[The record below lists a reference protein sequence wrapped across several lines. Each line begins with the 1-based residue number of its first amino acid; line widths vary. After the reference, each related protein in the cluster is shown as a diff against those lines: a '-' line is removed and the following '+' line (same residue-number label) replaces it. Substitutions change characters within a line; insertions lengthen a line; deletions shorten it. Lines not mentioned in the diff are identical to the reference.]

1 MADHESPQSP
11 PQDAPR
17 ELPTATPT
25 AAFDAPG
32 DRGNNLTISFQ
43 RVPVP
48 AEQTDLWRAIRLHTE
63 QIGFNQFDSFVHDA
77 LCKNPEPEPAE
88 LKEFKRLAGSQ
99 LELRR
104 TGPRSC
110 SLGDFARFIP
120 GADLYGVLK
129 LTAELFLLLR
139 CGICRPTESL
149 DSILSSAGSQNRP
162 DNAFHLGDAA
172 TEPLDIHALNERL
185 TRFLGSDP
193 AGYVKKILDNLFGT
207 ENVKTSPF
215 CPVSAGF
222 GPCLIE
228 LIWSYWHEQGML
240 VQTAN
245 AIALRFQNVAR
256 RNGRDPLTEFELD
269 PLRPLSGFIWGY
281 VRDEPARLSVARRAY
296 EYHHEYGLGLSGR
309 AAARIRPADSRSKFL
324 QAFHDLL
331 RLTDQFY
338 REASDNTVTPDP
350 FPLLIALR
358 DLHMILAEGAH
369 NQFRDLPWTA
379 RSEMLVQQWLLA
391 RDETRDFLRGR
402 FMTPYPEGWMGA
414 VDAMKRLQGWT
425 DTSVIHFSDLA
436 KFGERL
442 LLSVRHVRWD
452 AISDPTAAQGWA
464 LEWRPEV
471 QGYIHAYR
479 MATGVSLADD
489 VVEMNSPDAPRYLQP
504 SVLLRTRQLQQA
516 RPAALP
522 QPAAARRIVPPPRR
536 RALPRP

>member
-1 MADHESPQSP
+1 MAENESTQP
-11 PQDAPR
+11 PTGPKKDQPM
-17 ELPTATPT
+17 LPKATQP
-25 AAFDAPG
+25 AAFEAPG

-48 AEQTDLWRAIRLHTE
+48 QDQTDLWKAIRLHTE
-63 QIGFNQFDSFVHDA
+63 QISFNQFDTFVTSA
-77 LCKNPEPEPAE
+77 LCSNKTSAE
-88 LKEFKRLAGSQ
+88 LAEFKRLGGTQ
-99 LELRR
+99 LDLRR
-104 TGPRSC
+104 TGRDSC
-110 SLGDFARFIP
+110 SLGEFARFIP

-129 LTAELFLLLR
+129 LTSELFLLLR
-139 CGICRPTESL
+139 CGICRPTESTDYL
-149 DSILSSAGSQNRP
+149 RSGSSSNGF
-162 DNAFHLGDAA
+162 DNTFSLGDAPA
-172 TEPLDIHALNERL
+172 TPLDVNALNERL

-193 AGYVKKILDNLFGT
+193 AGYVNKIIENLFGT
-207 ENVKTSPF
+207 QDFKASPF
-215 CPVSAGF
+215 CPVSVGF
-222 GPCLIE
+222 GPCLLE

-281 VRDEPARLSVARRAY
+281 VRDEPARLTVARRAY
-296 EYHHEYGLGLSGR
+296 EYHHEYGLGLAGR

-358 DLHMILAEGAH
+358 DMHMILAEGAH

-391 RDETRDFLRGR
+391 REETRDFLRGR

-452 AISDPTAAQGWA
+452 AIADPIAAQGWA

-479 MATGVSLADD
+479 MATGVSLSDD

-504 SVLLRTRQLQQA
+504 SVLLQNRQLQQG

-522 QPAAARRIVPPPRR
+522 QAAPERLMPSPRR